1 LLTDNR
7 LVRSAEKKKPK
18 KKKKAAGA
26 VVQSDPPRVPLSSF
40 FKPDAYPSGE
50 ICDYIGE

>member
-1 LLTDNR
+1 LTDNR

-26 VVQSDPPRVPLSSF
+26 VVQSDPP
-40 FKPDAYPSGE
+40 DAYPSGE